1 MSFVRRLQNHPAAL
15 ERTYKLTTN
24 VLRWMKPVLKRIGY
38 DRLEP
43 IFETGER
50 ISKQAIFDCKMC
62 GQCTLHTTGMTC
74 PMTCPKNLRNGPCGG
89 VRHDGRCE
97 VNPEMTCVWLEAWER
112 AEQMTI
118 YVNDIDIIQPPLDRR
133 QEGKSAFLNM
143 LDEDSHTAPDEW
155 REIVNA

>member
-1 MSFVRRLQNHPAAL
+1 MSFASRLQNHPATL
-15 ERTYKLTTN
+15 ERAYKLTTRA
-24 VLRWMKPVLKRIGY
+24 LRWLNPVLKRIGY

-43 IFETGER
+43 AFEAGER
-50 ISKQAIFDCKMC
+50 ISKKAIFGCKMC

-97 VNPEMTCVWLEAWER
+97 VEPDMMCVWLQAWER
-112 AEQMTI
+112 AEQMTV

-143 LDEDSHTAPDEW
+143 LDEESHSAPDDW